1 MAPHPIAADDT
12 AAAAG
17 REQSQPAPASLLAR
31 GLALLERPR
40 PEDQDESQRQLRKAL
55 KADPTLA
62 AAHTGLARSSTY
74 LFTLGIDGTPGRL
87 QEALDESEKAI
98 AQAPDDPTAHAARAL
113 ALAASDRLT
122 PALEEASRAQALG
135 DRSVEAQVALCVVRR
150 LRRDLDG
157 ALEACRRASDI
168 LPDSPR
174 TLTAL
179 AETLRERGQYNDAMD
194 LFGQAADLDHESA
207 LPQLGGAAT
216 LAKAGAFSRAAR
228 AYDLVIDG
236 YPFARLRA
244 LQGAAGLRVA
254 AGDYEPALG
263 IYQRVELPDD
273 ATLPTL
279 LSLYG
284 KGYALLRLDRAPEA
298 EYFLSTLVNR
308 VPADYDGPARGR
320 EVLFDA
326 YDDLIRFFEEHRH
339 PERSEALLRDATRRP
354 LAPTRFARRLAA
366 RLQRAGKADEG
377 AGLLEKAMLASD
389 PLEDGIEQADS
400 MLALARLRS
409 SNGKRPIASGSPAAE
424 ALRAVS
430 LRLSKKDAPA
440 AAVYRLARAKA
451 LAGDAEGS
459 LACLDRARATGYFP
473 AAQAA
478 ADPDFAILRG
488 RPEFKRLLETP
499 PEASPEARESEN
511 VSPS

>member
-1 MAPHPIAADDT
+1 
-12 AAAAG
+12 
-17 REQSQPAPASLLAR
+17 
-31 GLALLERPR
+31 
-40 PEDQDESQRQLRKAL
+40 
-55 KADPTLA
+55 
-62 AAHTGLARSSTY
+62 
-74 LFTLGIDGTPGRL
+74 
-87 QEALDESEKAI
+87 
-98 AQAPDDPTAHAARAL
+98 
-113 ALAASDRLT
+113 
-122 PALEEASRAQALG
+122 
-135 DRSVEAQVALCVVRR
+135 
-150 LRRDLDG
+150 
-157 ALEACRRASDI
+157 
-168 LPDSPR
+168 
-174 TLTAL
+174 
-179 AETLRERGQYNDAMD
+179 MD

-228 AYDLVIDG
+228 AYDLVIDH

-263 IYQRVELPDD
+263 IYERVELPDD

-284 KGYALLRLDRAPEA
+284 KGYALLKLDRAPEA

-308 VPADYDGPARGR
+308 VPVDYDGPARGR
-320 EVLFDA
+320 EVLFLA
-326 YDDLIRFFEEHRH
+326 YDDLIRFFEERRH
-339 PERSEALLRDATRRP
+339 PERAEALLHDATRRP

-366 RLQRAGKADEG
+366 RLERSGKADEG

-430 LRLSKKDAPA
+430 LRLSKEDAPA

-459 LACLDRARATGYFP
+459 LACLDRARASGYFP

-488 RPEFKRLLETP
+488 RPEFKRLLEAP